1 LGKANAIIAAS
12 VACPGPGHG
21 EEVSMSVP
29 VLTEY
34 RHITR
39 VPGVCGGR
47 PIVKGTRTAVKSV
60 VGYYKM
66 GLSVEEILEGLP
78 HLTPAQVYETLSYYH
93 DHQAEIERDI
103 EETQVEYL
111 VERYG
116 LKVITG
122 GRIVAEQA
130 SES

>member
-1 LGKANAIIAAS
+1 
-12 VACPGPGHG
+12 
-21 EEVSMSVP
+21 MSVP

-78 HLTPAQVYETLSYYH
+78 HLTPAQVYEALSYYH

-103 EETQVEYL
+103 EESQVEHL